1 MITVNE
7 WNKLFSGYIWVMW
20 TEWWI
25 WTLKMIS
32 SVSLSGLRP
41 FCVLFGQSSN
51 QNPMPGSSFSVS
63 AEVIALQ
70 CKDTDTS
77 IRKSFSFLFQI
88 LCGNMAGQH
97 VLPQALYQ
105 SNMLKA
111 VKIRE
116 RTPED
121 LVKPPNGI
129 IHHFRTMH
137 RYTIEMF
144 RMCQFCPQFRE
155 TLQKALTDQATQT
168 SLERQRK
175 LNWCMEV
182 RRLVPLKTNG
192 KLWAGLCTRVEMP
205 VVTGRQ
211 GLMMTQL

>member
-1 MITVNE
+1 M
-7 WNKLFSGYIWVMW
+7 
-20 TEWWI
+20 
-25 WTLKMIS
+25 S
-32 SVSLSGLRP
+32 SR
-41 FCVLFGQSSN
+41 
-51 QNPMPGSSFSVS
+51 
-63 AEVIALQ
+63 
-70 CKDTDTS
+70 
-77 IRKSFSFLFQI
+77 
-88 LCGNMAGQH
+88 NMAGQH
-97 VLPQALYQ
+97 ILPQALYQ

-111 VKIRE
+111 MKIRE

-192 KLWAGLCTRVEMP
+192 KL
-205 VVTGRQ
+205 
-211 GLMMTQL
+211 

>member
-20 TEWWI
+20 TEWWV

-32 SVSLSGLRP
+32 SVSFSGLRP

-51 QNPMPGSSFSVS
+51 QNPAPGSSFSVS

-70 CKDTDTS
+70 CKDANTS

-88 LCGNMAGQH
+88 SCGNMAGQH

-121 LVKPPNGI
+121 LVKPQWNNSPFQDYAQ
-129 IHHFRTMH
+129 IHHRNVQNVPVLPSVSGNASEGADWPGHPDFTGAPEEAELVH
-137 RYTIEMF
+137 GS
-144 RMCQFCPQFRE
+144 QE
-155 TLQKALTDQATQT
+155 TCAFED
-168 SLERQRK
+168 
-175 LNWCMEV
+175 
-182 RRLVPLKTNG
+182 
-192 KLWAGLCTRVEMP
+192 
-205 VVTGRQ
+205 
-211 GLMMTQL
+211 

>member
-1 MITVNE
+1 
-7 WNKLFSGYIWVMW
+7 
-20 TEWWI
+20 
-25 WTLKMIS
+25 
-32 SVSLSGLRP
+32 
-41 FCVLFGQSSN
+41 
-51 QNPMPGSSFSVS
+51 
-63 AEVIALQ
+63 
-70 CKDTDTS
+70 
-77 IRKSFSFLFQI
+77 
-88 LCGNMAGQH
+88 MAGQH
-97 VLPQALYQ
+97 ILPQALYQ

-121 LVKPPNGI
+121 LVRPPSGI

-155 TLQKALTDQATQT
+155 MLQKALTDQATQT

-182 RRLVPLKTNG
+182 RRLVPLKTSG
-192 KLWAGLCTRVEMP
+192 KLWTGLCTHFKIGNTDLFYLSRVSLNSVRVACCLESVAITRPSRGMMS
-205 VVTGRQ
+205 
-211 GLMMTQL
+211 GLKNSQVFS

>member
-1 MITVNE
+1 
-7 WNKLFSGYIWVMW
+7 
-20 TEWWI
+20 
-25 WTLKMIS
+25 
-32 SVSLSGLRP
+32 
-41 FCVLFGQSSN
+41 
-51 QNPMPGSSFSVS
+51 
-63 AEVIALQ
+63 
-70 CKDTDTS
+70 
-77 IRKSFSFLFQI
+77 
-88 LCGNMAGQH
+88 MAGQH
-97 VLPQALYQ
+97 ILPQALYQ

-121 LVKPPNGI
+121 LVRPPSGI

-155 TLQKALTDQATQT
+155 MLQKALTDQATQT

-182 RRLVPLKTNG
+182 RRLVPLKTSG
-192 KLWAGLCTRVEMP
+192 KLWTGLCTHFKIGNTDLFYLSRVSLNSVRVACCLESIAITRPSHGMMS
-205 VVTGRQ
+205 
-211 GLMMTQL
+211 GLKNSQAFSEHQ

>member
-1 MITVNE
+1 
-7 WNKLFSGYIWVMW
+7 
-20 TEWWI
+20 
-25 WTLKMIS
+25 
-32 SVSLSGLRP
+32 
-41 FCVLFGQSSN
+41 
-51 QNPMPGSSFSVS
+51 
-63 AEVIALQ
+63 
-70 CKDTDTS
+70 
-77 IRKSFSFLFQI
+77 
-88 LCGNMAGQH
+88 MAGQH
-97 VLPQALYQ
+97 ILPQALYQ

-121 LVKPPNGI
+121 LVRPPSGI

-155 TLQKALTDQATQT
+155 MLQKALTDQATQT

-182 RRLVPLKTNG
+182 RRLVPLKTSG
-192 KLWAGLCTRVEMP
+192 KLWTGLCTHFKIGNTDLFYLSCVSLNSVRVACCLESVAITRPSHGMMS
-205 VVTGRQ
+205 
-211 GLMMTQL
+211 GLKHSQVFS